1 MLGGGVGLLAVGGYF
16 GSQAV
21 AKRDEALEGKPR
33 SQLAIPEGKAH
44 MLKANILLGL
54 GSVLVGGGLYLWM
67 RENTARDDGALSWS
81 PVLYHD
87 GVGVVV
93 QGDIW

>member
-1 MLGGGVGLLAVGGYF
+1 MLGGGVALLAAGGYF

-67 RENTARDDGALSWS
+67 RESAAGDDEAISWS
-81 PVLYHD
+81 PVVYHD

-93 QGDIW
+93 QGDLW